1 MLCRKCKKELPE
13 ESAFCCYCGVKQT
26 PPSKAGRRGNG
37 QGTAV
42 KRGSTWT
49 AIWTLG
55 FAVQDGKLKQ
65 KRGSKG
71 GFKTKKE
78 ALAYAANPE
87 TNVQRIPTLSEY
99 WAVYEKTD
107 YLDLSHSKQTAFDIA
122 WKKLSDLAHREIGT
136 ITIGEIQD
144 VVNRKAPTYYPA
156 KDMKTVLSH
165 LYKRAVAE
173 GTARTNLADFIRLP
187 TLEEKE
193 QVPFSEVE
201 LRKLWDAYG
210 AGDHVVGFV
219 LTMIYTGMMPG
230 ELLKLTKDSINF
242 ETQQITGIGLKTKT
256 RKENDIVFPDML
268 VAVLRDLCERT
279 TSRKGYLVGMNKDKF
294 YVEYYAALERAG
306 TRRLTPYSCRHT
318 TATALALGNIAPSVI
333 QTVMRHAKFSTT
345 QRYIHPDRSAAL
357 AAVNQMTDGKKSDDV
372 SGSETA

>member
-107 YLDLSHSKQTAFDIA
+107 YLDLSHSKQTA
-122 WKKLSDLAHREIGT
+122 L
-136 ITIGEIQD
+136 
-144 VVNRKAPTYYPA
+144 
-156 KDMKTVLSH
+156 
-165 LYKRAVAE
+165 
-173 GTARTNLADFIRLP
+173 
-187 TLEEKE
+187 
-193 QVPFSEVE
+193 
-201 LRKLWDAYG
+201 
-210 AGDHVVGFV
+210 FV
-219 LTMIYTGMMPG
+219 
-230 ELLKLTKDSINF
+230 
-242 ETQQITGIGLKTKT
+242 
-256 RKENDIVFPDML
+256 
-268 VAVLRDLCERT
+268 
-279 TSRKGYLVGMNKDKF
+279 
-294 YVEYYAALERAG
+294 
-306 TRRLTPYSCRHT
+306 
-318 TATALALGNIAPSVI
+318 
-333 QTVMRHAKFSTT
+333 
-345 QRYIHPDRSAAL
+345 
-357 AAVNQMTDGKKSDDV
+357 
-372 SGSETA
+372 

>member
-13 ESAFCCYCGVKQT
+13 GSAFCCYCGVKQT

-78 ALAYAANPE
+78 AL
-87 TNVQRIPTLSEY
+87 
-99 WAVYEKTD
+99 
-107 YLDLSHSKQTAFDIA
+107 
-122 WKKLSDLAHREIGT
+122 
-136 ITIGEIQD
+136 
-144 VVNRKAPTYYPA
+144 
-156 KDMKTVLSH
+156 
-165 LYKRAVAE
+165 
-173 GTARTNLADFIRLP
+173 
-187 TLEEKE
+187 
-193 QVPFSEVE
+193 
-201 LRKLWDAYG
+201 
-210 AGDHVVGFV
+210 
-219 LTMIYTGMMPG
+219 
-230 ELLKLTKDSINF
+230 
-242 ETQQITGIGLKTKT
+242 
-256 RKENDIVFPDML
+256 
-268 VAVLRDLCERT
+268 
-279 TSRKGYLVGMNKDKF
+279 
-294 YVEYYAALERAG
+294 
-306 TRRLTPYSCRHT
+306 
-318 TATALALGNIAPSVI
+318 GNIATSVI